1 MATVFTQVNGNAVS
15 ASLFSDKRRLNRI
28 GIRRAARITQRG
40 DMIDVD
46 A

>member
-1 MATVFTQVNGNAVS
+1 VAAVFTQMNGDAVGP
-15 ASLFSDKRRLNRI
+15 SLLGNKRRLNRI
-28 GIRRAARITQRG
+28 GIRRAARVTQRG